1 MLNKIGRLDSED
13 KKELRLIISELLKL
27 AESKENETKLRS
39 ELKKLGMTQNYFIR
53 EYVGNTLAELDERR
67 LLYPILTDFINHKFY
82 GARAIALFYLCKI
95 HEHDVEMIFSILE
108 KTFETTP
115 WEVETII
122 TELWKDDPA
131 FMKENML
138 KWIKSDNPQRRALS
152 FHGME
157 FISKSDPTYIMDF
170 ISEAIDD
177 DTMEVQKK
185 ITHILTQI
193 ARDNPIVVYPYIR
206 QWLKDANERRIKT
219 IWVSMKK
226 LANIVNQRAR
236 RDDEE
241 QFVLLTEQTID
252 DWAHDNNERVA
263 TMGEKLKYILSR
275 RYSNSF
281 NQNNQNN
288 HNNQSNNNQ
297 GSYSN
302 QNSYKNK
309 NNNSRGNRNSK
320 NSRNNNYRKR

>member
-13 KKELRLIISELLKL
+13 KKELLLIIQDLLKL
-27 AESKENETKLRS
+27 AESKKNEKKLRN

-53 EYVGNTLAELDERR
+53 EYVGNTLAELDKKR
-67 LLYPILTDFINHKFY
+67 LLYPILKDFIDHKFY
-82 GARAIALFYLCKI
+82 GARAIALFYLCKV
-95 HEHDVEMIFSILE
+95 HEHDVEEIFSILE

-122 TELWKDDPA
+122 TELWKDDPE

-138 KWIKSDNPQRRALS
+138 KWIKSDNTKRRALS

-157 FISKSDPTYIMDF
+157 YISKTDPVYIMDF
-170 ISEAIDD
+170 IGEAIDD

-185 ITHILTQI
+185 ITHILSQI
-193 ARDNPIVVYPYIR
+193 ARDNPIVVYPYIH
-206 QWLKDANERRIKT
+206 QWLKDANDRRLKT

-241 QFVLLTEQTID
+241 QFVRLTEQTID
-252 DWAHDNNERVA
+252 DWAHDENEKVA
-263 TMGEKLKYILSR
+263 TMGEKLQYILSR
-275 RYSNSF
+275 RYSNS
-281 NQNNQNN
+281 NN
-288 HNNQSNNNQ
+288 HNKQNNNNQ
-297 GSYSN
+297 GSYNN
-302 QNSYKNK
+302 QNSYKNQ
-309 NNNSRGNRNSK
+309 NNSNRGNRNSK
-320 NSRNNNYRKR
+320 NNRNNYRKR